1 MDAQNKQRACF
12 FLPRREYD
20 IVIPGYSVPPP
31 PHGHVLRD
39 IKTILEQAGIGALKF
54 VGTYLDSQNKQR
66 PCYFLPKLECILI
79 ITGYSPPHGHVLR
92 DIKVTLAQAEIG
104 APKFGGTYLNA
115 QNKVRPS
122 YFLPR
127 FECDLVIYSAPY
139 LRIPPLSDAAAVA
152 HGSNLPERCGRE
164 RKSECASPDTRCLV
178 SVELSSGSIQQAQ

>member
-79 ITGYSPPHGHVLR
+79 MSGYSP
-92 DIKVTLAQAEIG
+92 
-104 APKFGGTYLNA
+104 TYL
-115 QNKVRPS
+115 
-122 YFLPR
+122 
-127 FECDLVIYSAPY
+127 
-139 LRIPPLSDAAAVA
+139 
-152 HGSNLPERCGRE
+152 LPER
-164 RKSECASPDTRCLV
+164 ECMLII
-178 SVELSSGSIQQAQ
+178 SGSFWGRLDTMK